1 MDEETPMDTNTKHVV
16 KSRKSG
22 VIVREFKSAR
32 LAHRHASVMNALCG
46 NQTAFYATRIIS
58 K

>member
-1 MDEETPMDTNTKHVV
+1 MDTDTKHVV
-16 KSRKSG
+16 KHRKTG

-32 LAHRHASVMNALCG
+32 LAHRRAQLMNDLCG
-46 NQTAFYATRIIS
+46 RQGAFYATRIIN